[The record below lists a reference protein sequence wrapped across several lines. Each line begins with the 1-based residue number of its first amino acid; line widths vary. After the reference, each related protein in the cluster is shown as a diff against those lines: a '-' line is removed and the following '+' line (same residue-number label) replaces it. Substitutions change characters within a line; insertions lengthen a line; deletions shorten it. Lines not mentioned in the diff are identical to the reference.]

1 MRVIR
6 KVLGRGR
13 FFAVL
18 LFQRFWSVAHVE
30 CARWPVFF
38 VAVNISTTDVWRQC
52 RLSFRASLHIASEV
66 AIVLQARSAARPQ
79 GAKNNFSLQ
88 NSGIPRIFST
98 STVQPRDTLPYCL
111 RRHISCRYLCTS
123 TYYSLL
129 SAFSDLDPPTQVHPG
144 HEDHPT
150 DESATTTRLATPW
163 AKLSTSLD
171 LYPWQSGDKDPAPL
185 SCDSP
190 TRDAG
195 RQYASENV

>member
-1 MRVIR
+1 M
-6 KVLGRGR
+6 
-13 FFAVL
+13 
-18 LFQRFWSVAHVE
+18 
-30 CARWPVFF
+30 
-38 VAVNISTTDVWRQC
+38 
-52 RLSFRASLHIASEV
+52 
-66 AIVLQARSAARPQ
+66 
-79 GAKNNFSLQ
+79 
-88 NSGIPRIFST
+88 
-98 STVQPRDTLPYCL
+98 QPRDTLPYCL
-111 RRHISCRYLCTS
+111 RRHISCRYLYTS

-150 DESATTTRLATPW
+150 DESATITRLATPW

-195 RQYASENV
+195 RQYASEKTIRFGECFSIGIEGRRDTLLRGRMVQDRRNAGTLEWGSLVSHTYTRIEDFPRRPGHAPHLQRCLPIYSSAPIHPSHTWSSL